1 MIMKTLG
8 IFLVLLQSVF
18 CEIGCKTDDES
29 PISGEMII
37 QIVVGSVSGVI
48 FLIIIILLYKYKCC
62 LRIEDGVKINQESE
76 ENTMETDTRPVPQ
89 SYPEV

>member
-1 MIMKTLG
+1 MKTLA
-8 IFLVLLQSVF
+8 IFLVLLQKVF
-18 CEIGCKTDDES
+18 CENGCKTDDDKS

-37 QIVVGSVSGVI
+37 QIVIGSVSGVI

-62 LRIEDGVKINQESE
+62 LKIEDGVKINQESE